1 MKKVKL
7 FIAQSYSGG
16 YGDNEDEY
24 SVRIKRDFQDWTE
37 LSDQEYESLFKYK
50 DNITSNLKSKGILSW
65 DEELVIIREPS
76 NEEVSQIKIDLKEII
91 DSTAKKEKAKEEK
104 EKKRFQ
110 KLQQTA
116 EEKKKAKELAQLKKL
131 QEKYGEK

>member
-37 LSDQEYESLFKYK
+37 LSDQEYESLSKYK

>member
-24 SVRIKRDFQDWTE
+24 SVRIKRDFQDWIE
-37 LSDQEYESLFKYK
+37 LSDEEYKNLSTYK
-50 DNITSNLKSKGILSW
+50 CSIEEGLRTKGMIEW
-65 DEELVIIREPS
+65 GEELVIIREPS
-76 NEEVSQIKIDLKEII
+76 NEEVSQIRVDIKEII